1 MPQFSREMAIMTN
14 RSKTIWDESPVERML
29 MKLYR
34 VPPAEIS
41 ASVASE
47 NGLAPKADMPHKSA
61 KEIRAAARQ
70 ELQREL
76 TRPQDRPRN

>member
-1 MPQFSREMAIMTN
+1 MTS

-34 VPPAEIS
+34 VPPAEV
-41 ASVASE
+41 AVSVVSE
-47 NGLAPKADMPHKSA
+47 NGLAPKADTPHKSA
-61 KEIRAAARQ
+61 KDIRTAARQ